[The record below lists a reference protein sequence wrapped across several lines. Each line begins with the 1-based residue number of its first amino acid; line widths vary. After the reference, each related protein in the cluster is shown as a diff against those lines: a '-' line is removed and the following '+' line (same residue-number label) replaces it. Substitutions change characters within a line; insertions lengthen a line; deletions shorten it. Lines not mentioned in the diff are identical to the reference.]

1 MHVRSA
7 GDAVRR
13 KRRACME
20 ETRCK
25 HFSHGA
31 FLMAVLYPGLT
42 RGWHIACR
50 QCFKGEKTG
59 PALIR
64 PTRDIRI
71 FAAESRLILY
81 WIMCGIVG
89 YMGNRDAYP
98 VLVKGLKRLE
108 YRGYDSA
115 GVALINKKGTLNVY
129 KTKGKVSD
137 LEAFVFQKD
146 ISGTVGIAHTRWA
159 THGEPCQV
167 NAHPHYSS
175 SERLALIHNGI
186 IENYATLKEK
196 LQRKGVVFKSSTD
209 TEVLVQLIEFFQV
222 SNHIDLL
229 SAVQLALHEV
239 IGAYAIAVLD
249 RDNPNEIV
257 AARKSSPLVVG
268 IGTDEFFLASDVT
281 PIVEYTEKV
290 VYLHDGEI
298 AVIRRGEALEVVDLD
313 NVLQKPEIRTVAM
326 NLGQLEKGG
335 YPHFMLKEI
344 FEQPDCIN
352 DCMRGRVNVDG
363 NRVVLSA
370 VIDHKERLLKARRF
384 VIVAC
389 GTSWHAGLI
398 GKQLIES
405 FCRIPVEVEY
415 ASEYRYRDPV
425 VHEDDVVIAI
435 SQSGE
440 TADTLAAIE
449 LAKEKGAFIYGICNA
464 VGSSI
469 PRITDT
475 GSYIHVGPEIGVAST
490 KAFTGQV
497 TVLIMLA
504 LALAKEKGSMT
515 DEKYLEVIQEL
526 AAIPAK
532 IKKILT
538 SNPKIAEL
546 SRIFTYAHNFLYLGR
561 GYSFPVAL
569 EGALKLKEI
578 SYIHAEGYPAA
589 EMKHGPIALI
599 DAEMPV
605 IVVATHN
612 AMYEKIMSNIQEI
625 KARKGKVIALVTEG
639 DTVISRLVDDCI
651 ELPETLECLEPLVA
665 TIPLQLFAYHVAIC
679 KGKDVDQPRNL
690 AKSVTVE

>member
-1 MHVRSA
+1 
-7 GDAVRR
+7 
-13 KRRACME
+13 
-20 ETRCK
+20 
-25 HFSHGA
+25 
-31 FLMAVLYPGLT
+31 
-42 RGWHIACR
+42 
-50 QCFKGEKTG
+50 
-59 PALIR
+59 
-64 PTRDIRI
+64 
-71 FAAESRLILY
+71 
-81 WIMCGIVG
+81 MCGIVG
-89 YMGNRDAYP
+89 YIGKRDAYP
-98 VLVKGLKRLE
+98 VLIKGLKRLE

-115 GVALINKKGTLNVY
+115 GVALIDKKRRLNVY

-137 LEAFVFQKD
+137 LEAFVSQKD
-146 ISGTVGIAHTRWA
+146 VSGTIGIAHTRWA
-159 THGEPCQV
+159 THGEPCQA
-167 NAHPHYSS
+167 NAHPHFSS
-175 SERLALIHNGI
+175 SENLALIHNGI

-196 LQRKGVVFKSSTD
+196 LQKKGFIFKSSTD
-209 TEVLVQLIEFFQV
+209 TEVLVQLIEFFQL
-222 SNHIDLL
+222 SNHLDLL
-229 SAVQLALHEV
+229 TAVQLALHEV

-249 RDNPNEIV
+249 KNNPDEIIT
-257 AARKSSPLVVG
+257 ARKSSPLVVG
-268 IGTDEFFLASDVT
+268 IGKDEFFLASDAT
-281 PIVEYTEKV
+281 PIVEYTDKV
-290 VYLHDGEI
+290 VYLQDGEI
-298 AVIRRGEALEVVDLD
+298 AVIRRDKALEVVNLD
-313 NVLQKPEIRTVAM
+313 NVLQNPEVRTVEM

-352 DCMRGRVNVDG
+352 DCMRGRINADG
-363 NRVVLSA
+363 DKVVLSA

-415 ASEYRYRDPV
+415 ASEFRYRDPV
-425 VHEDDVVIAI
+425 IHEDDVVIAI

-449 LAKEKGAFIYGICNA
+449 LAEEKGAFIYGICNA

-497 TVLIMLA
+497 TVLTMLA
-504 LALAKEKGSMT
+504 LTLAKEKGSMT
-515 DEKYLEVIQEL
+515 DEKYLEVIREL
-526 AAIPAK
+526 TVIPAK
-532 IKKILT
+532 IKKILI

-605 IVVATHN
+605 VVVATHN

-639 DTVISRLVDDCI
+639 DTVISKLADDCI
-651 ELPETLECLEPLVA
+651 ELPETLECLEPLIA
-665 TIPLQLFAYHVAIC
+665 TIPLQLLAYHVAIC
-679 KGKDVDQPRNL
+679 KGKNVDQPRNL